1 MFRIIPMAV
10 AAAVGCLAL
19 AAPTTSAVAK
29 ECKADPVV
37 QESNPYVS
45 RSLGAFPSSLIMW
58 RKSVVDQHG
67 DGWQAWRRAEDRKID
82 CQQVEVEGR
91 GKRWVC
97 TRSARP
103 CSGSIGPENAS
114 NDGEKLDTGY
124 PGRLERFDK
133 GDDVTRLQQFLNA
146 NGYELEVDG
155 NFGRGT
161 REAVRD
167 FQRKE
172 GLKVDGIV
180 GRQTWERLTA

>member
-1 MFRIIPMAV
+1 MFRTIHVAA
-10 AAAVGCLAL
+10 AAAVGCLSL
-19 AAPTTSAVAK
+19 AMTVTTAHAK
-29 ECKADPVV
+29 ECKADPIV

-58 RKSVVDQHG
+58 RKSVVAAHG

-82 CQQVEVEGR
+82 CQQVDVEGR

-103 CSGSIGPENAS
+103 CSGSIGAERPS
-114 NDGEKLDTGY
+114 NDGEKLDASY
-124 PGRLERFDK
+124 PGRLERFDN
-133 GDDVTRLQQFLNA
+133 GDDVERLQRFLNA

-161 REAVRD
+161 RSAVRD
-167 FQRKE
+167 FQKKE

-180 GRQTWERLTA
+180 GRETWERLTA